1 VNKKILVIEDDPSA
15 LRLIKYTLQQ
25 EGYEVLTVPD
35 GLKGL
40 RKARSEPPDL
50 IIIDIMLPGIDGFEV
65 CHRLRVEPQ
74 TARLPILMVSAKSR
88 EIDKATGLAVGAN
101 DYISKPADPSEIIR
115 RVEGLLAG
123 KTAVRPEMVAF
134 VGSKR
139 GVGTTT
145 LVVNVAIALSQGGK
159 RVIVV
164 DLCPYG
170 GSIAG
175 YLGLEPGGTITEL
188 LMKPIDAIT
197 RGDLE
202 AALAVHHTEVKVLA
216 IPRWSGEEAE
226 ISPSDVS
233 LLVGRFREMTDYL
246 LVDLPFQP
254 SNAAR
259 MVLSQCDLAVIV
271 TDSQADALPSVKSTA
286 SVLGLLGISRERLG
300 TVVIDREG
308 MFPEWQLAKMRS
320 TVEHSAGVQLLGII
334 PYDTRVYLELVPGST
349 PVILSSPDCPMAG
362 AVRGVAQHIIG
373 EEIDS
378 RDSRKF
384 SEEKHGPR

>member
-1 VNKKILVIEDDPSA
+1 MNKKILVIEDDPSA

-164 DLCPYG
+164 DLCPCG

-226 ISPSDVS
+226 ISPSDVN
-233 LLVGRFREMTDYL
+233 LLVERFREMTDYL

-259 MVLSQCDLAVIV
+259 TVLSQCDLAIIV

-320 TVEHSAGVQLLGII
+320 TVEHSAGAQLLGII

>member
-101 DYISKPADPSEIIR
+101 DYISKPADPSEIIS
-115 RVEGLLAG
+115 RVGRLLAG

-320 TVEHSAGVQLLGII
+320 TVEHSAGAQLLGII

>member
-101 DYISKPADPSEIIR
+101 DYISKPADPSEIIS
-115 RVEGLLAG
+115 RVGRLLAG

-259 MVLSQCDLAVIV
+259 TVLSQCDLAIIV

-320 TVEHSAGVQLLGII
+320 TVEHSAGAQLLGII

>member
-101 DYISKPADPSEIIR
+101 DYISKPADPSEIIS
-115 RVEGLLAG
+115 RVGRLLAG

-259 MVLSQCDLAVIV
+259 TVLSQCDLAVIV

>member
-1 VNKKILVIEDDPSA
+1 MNKKILVIEDDPSA

-101 DYISKPADPSEIIR
+101 DYISKPADPSEIIS
-115 RVEGLLAG
+115 RVGRLLAG

-259 MVLSQCDLAVIV
+259 TVLSQCDLAIIV

-320 TVEHSAGVQLLGII
+320 TVEHSAGAQLLGII